1 MIGDSFTTE
10 AIVVN
15 LQNRGE
21 KDILVTL
28 LTPNHGKIFV
38 KAAGVKS
45 IKSSRGANLQL
56 GNIAKISIHSSNN
69 YFWITECQATHS
81 FLFNKKKLIQ
91 LNLLFYFLE
100 VVKNFAPENESSPK
114 IFFLAKEIIRQLSE
128 NHLIPFISRQ
138 IDFLEALGFGIPQ
151 NIRQNLIAKKYHL
164 VQNELISYFE
174 SILEK
179 PLQSKRLLADNI

>member
-1 MIGDSFTTE
+1 MAQSFTTE

-28 LTPNHGKIFV
+28 LTPIYGKILV

-56 GNIAKISIHSSNN
+56 GNIVKVSLRQHNGIYWLS
-69 YFWITECQATHS
+69 ECLATDS

-100 VVKNFAPENESSPK
+100 IIKNFTPENERSPK
-114 IFFLAKEIIRQLSE
+114 IFFLAKEIVLNLSSD
-128 NHLIPFISRQ
+128 HLVPFISRQ
-138 IDFLEALGFGIPQ
+138 IDFLETLGFGIPE
-151 NIRQNLIAKKYHL
+151 NIRQNLSAKKYYL
-164 VQNELISYFE
+164 VQINLISYFE
-174 SILEK
+174 NILQK